1 MGKSVT
7 TMTATTKPQELET
20 AALRLKTQDTNI
32 LDEWH
37 RGLVRTGSTGSAEP
51 TKF

>member
-7 TMTATTKPQELET
+7 TMTATTKPQDLKT
-20 AALRLKTQDTNI
+20 TALRLKRQDTNI
-32 LDEWH
+32 VDEWC

-51 TKF
+51 AEF